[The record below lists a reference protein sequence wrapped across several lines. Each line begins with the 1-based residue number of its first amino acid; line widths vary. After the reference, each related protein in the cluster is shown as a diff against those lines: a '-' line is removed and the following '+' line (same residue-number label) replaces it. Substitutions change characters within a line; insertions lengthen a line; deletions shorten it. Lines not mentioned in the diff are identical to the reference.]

1 MSTDPLSID
10 VYVAPMR
17 PYTSPDQLGEGEVAT
32 WAPSSSTLISGPTEG
47 ILIDAL
53 LTFEN
58 ADQIAAWA
66 KSFGKKITGI
76 YITHG
81 HSDHWL
87 GLARLLEHFPEARGY
102 AAPEVAGRA
111 AWEAEF
117 NETSKYWTSRFPG
130 ELPETPVL
138 PEVLNR
144 DEILVDGQVVNLI
157 HAGQGD
163 IEGSTIFHVPS
174 ADAVACGDVVY
185 NNVHVMM
192 YEADEAKREAWIAS
206 IELVASLKPK
216 IVVAG
221 REREGGGPAG
231 EPRGQPAVPTRL
243 HRRREEGRHGGG
255 PSPGQQ
261 CRDVRYIDGGIPET
275 VSIQTHPVD
284 YPASWHVRP
293 SRRGPGRLPAH
304 RHRRHVTRGRRP

>member
-1 MSTDPLSID
+1 MSPSPLSID

-17 PYTSPDQLGEGEVAT
+17 PYNFAGQLGEGEVAT

-66 KSFGKKITGI
+66 KSFGKKITGV

-87 GLARLLEHFPEARGY
+87 ALGRLLQHFPAARGY
-102 AAPEVAGRA
+102 AAPEVVGRA
-111 AWEAEF
+111 TWEVEF
-117 NETSKYWTSRFPG
+117 NKKSKYWTSRFPG
-130 ELPETPVL
+130 ELPETPVV
-138 PEVLNR
+138 PEVLNS

-163 IEGSTIFHVPS
+163 IEGSTIFHVPCS
-174 ADAVACGDVVY
+174 DAVVCGDVVY
-185 NNVHVMM
+185 NNVHMMM
-192 YEADEAKREAWIAS
+192 YEADEAKRGAWIAS
-206 IELVASLKPK
+206 IDAVAALNPK

-221 REREGGGPAG
+221 HKSVGAADLPENLAASQQYLRDFSTVAKKGGTVEDLVHGMLELHGERD
-231 EPRGQPAVPTRL
+231 QPHTLWISARAEVA
-243 HRRREEGRHGGG
+243 RR
-255 PSPGQQ
+255 
-261 CRDVRYIDGGIPET
+261 
-275 VSIQTHPVD
+275 
-284 YPASWHVRP
+284 A
-293 SRRGPGRLPAH
+293 
-304 RHRRHVTRGRRP
+304 

>member
-1 MSTDPLSID
+1 MSIGPLSID

-17 PYTSPDQLGEGEVAT
+17 PYISPDQLGEGEVAT

-58 ADQIAAWA
+58 ANQIAAWA

-87 GLARLLEHFPEARGY
+87 GLARLLQHFPEARGY
-102 AAPEVAGRA
+102 AAPEVAVRA
-111 AWEAEF
+111 AWEVEF
-117 NETSKYWTSRFPG
+117 NKTSKYWTSRFPG
-130 ELPETPVL
+130 ELPETPVV
-138 PEVLNR
+138 PEALNS

-157 HAGQGD
+157 HVGQGD
-163 IEGSTIFHVPS
+163 VEGSTIFHVPS
-174 ADAVACGDVVY
+174 ADAVVCGDVVY
-185 NNVHVMM
+185 NNVHMMM

-206 IELVASLKPK
+206 IDAVATLDPK

-221 REREGGGPAG
+221 HKSVGAADLPENLAASQRYLRDFTTLARKGGSVEDLVHGMLELYGERD
-231 EPRGQPAVPTRL
+231 QPHTLWISARAEVA
-243 HRRREEGRHGGG
+243 RRE
-255 PSPGQQ
+255 
-261 CRDVRYIDGGIPET
+261 
-275 VSIQTHPVD
+275 
-284 YPASWHVRP
+284 
-293 SRRGPGRLPAH
+293 
-304 RHRRHVTRGRRP
+304 

>member
-1 MSTDPLSID
+1 MGAGPLSIE

-17 PYTSPDQLGEGEVAT
+17 PYICLDQLGEAEVAT
-32 WAPSSSTLISGPTEG
+32 WAPSSSTLISGATEG

-66 KSFGKKITGI
+66 KGFGKRITGV

-87 GLARLLEHFPEARGY
+87 GLARLIQHFPEARGY
-102 AAPEVAGRA
+102 AAPEVAARA
-111 AWEAEF
+111 AWEVEF
-117 NETSKYWTSRFPG
+117 NKKGKYWTSRFPG

-138 PEVLNR
+138 PEVLKT

-163 IEGSTIFHVPS
+163 IAGSTIFHVPS
-174 ADAVACGDVVY
+174 ADAVVCGDVVY
-185 NNVHVMM
+185 NNVHMMM

-206 IELVASLKPK
+206 IDAVAALNPK
-216 IVVAG
+216 TVVAG
-221 REREGGGPAG
+221 HKSVGAADLPENLAASQRYLRDFTTLAKKGGTVEDLVNSMLELHGERD
-231 EPRGQPAVPTRL
+231 QPHTLWISARAEVA
-243 HRRREEGRHGGG
+243 RR
-255 PSPGQQ
+255 
-261 CRDVRYIDGGIPET
+261 
-275 VSIQTHPVD
+275 
-284 YPASWHVRP
+284 A
-293 SRRGPGRLPAH
+293 
-304 RHRRHVTRGRRP
+304 

>member
-1 MSTDPLSID
+1 MGTGPLSID

-17 PYTSPDQLGEGEVAT
+17 GYISPDQLGEGEVAT

-53 LTFEN
+53 LTFGN

-66 KSFGKKITGI
+66 KSFGKKITGV

-87 GLARLLEHFPEARGY
+87 GLARLLQHFPEARGY
-102 AAPEVAGRA
+102 AAPEVAARA

-117 NETSKYWTSRFPG
+117 NKRTKYWTSRFPG
-130 ELPETPVL
+130 ELPETPVV
-138 PEVLNR
+138 PEVLNT

-157 HAGQGD
+157 HVGQGD

-174 ADAVACGDVVY
+174 ADAVVCGDVVY
-185 NNVHVMM
+185 NNVHMMM

-206 IELVASLKPK
+206 IDAVAALNAK

-221 REREGGGPAG
+221 HKSVGAADLPENLAASR
-231 EPRGQPAVPTRL
+231 
-243 HRRREEGRHGGG
+243 RHGGG
-255 PSPGQQ
+255 LGPRHARVAWGARP
-261 CRDVRYIDGGIPET
+261 T
-275 VSIQTHPVD
+275 AHPVD
-284 YPASWHVRP
+284 LSP
-293 SRRGPGRLPAH
+293 S
-304 RHRRHVTRGRRP
+304 

>member
-17 PYTSPDQLGEGEVAT
+17 AYTCPDPLGEGEEAT

-66 KSFGKKITGI
+66 KSFGKKITGV

-102 AAPEVAGRA
+102 AAPEVAARA
-111 AWEAEF
+111 AWEVGF
-117 NETSKYWTSRFPG
+117 NTATKYWTSRFPG
-130 ELPETPVL
+130 ELPETPVV
-138 PEVLNR
+138 PEVLNN

-157 HAGQGD
+157 HIGQGD
-163 IEGSTIFHVPS
+163 VEGSTIFHVPS
-174 ADAVACGDVVY
+174 ADAVVCGDVVY
-185 NNVHVMM
+185 NNVHMMM

-206 IELVASLKPK
+206 IDAVAGLSPK

-221 REREGGGPAG
+221 HKSVGAADLPENLAASQQYLRDFTTVAKKGGTVADLVHGMLQLHG
-231 EPRGQPAVPTRL
+231 DRDQPHTLWISARAEAA
-243 HRRREEGRHGGG
+243 RR
-255 PSPGQQ
+255 
-261 CRDVRYIDGGIPET
+261 
-275 VSIQTHPVD
+275 
-284 YPASWHVRP
+284 A
-293 SRRGPGRLPAH
+293 
-304 RHRRHVTRGRRP
+304 